1 MGRRLEGN
9 IGKYT
14 GGGKSSRS
22 LEMWR
27 GESIRGTSFCGHSIV
42 RKAKRLHSD
51 PSGVLG
57 WQLCV
62 FLKKIKFCRCFFHI
76 II

>member
-27 GESIRGTSFCGHSIV
+27 GESIRGTSSCGHSIV
-42 RKAKRLHSD
+42 RKAKRLHSAGQR
-51 PSGVLG
+51 PKRCPGVA
-57 WQLCV
+57 V
-62 FLKKIKFCRCFFHI
+62 MCFFKEN
-76 II
+76 